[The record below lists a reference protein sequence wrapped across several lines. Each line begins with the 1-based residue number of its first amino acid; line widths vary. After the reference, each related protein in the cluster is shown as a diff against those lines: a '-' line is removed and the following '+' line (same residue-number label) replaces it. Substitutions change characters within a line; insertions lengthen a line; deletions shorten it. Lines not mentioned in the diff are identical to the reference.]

1 MGAAGEKQK
10 MPYIKKI
17 EINGFKT
24 FGVRTT
30 LLFDKGFT
38 AITGANGSG
47 KTNIVDAVLFCLGEL
62 SARRLR
68 AENFPS
74 LIFHGG
80 PTPDIKRKDEAK
92 VVIQFD
98 NSDSRIPV
106 ETATVTISREI
117 DQSGESVYRM
127 NGRRVPRSHFLE
139 VLSVAGI
146 SPYGHNIVLQG
157 TLTRMAEISP
167 AERRKMIEDMIGIAQ
182 YDDEKAKSEE
192 KLKSA
197 EVAIKTSQGQVGEI
211 QKRIEDLERERNNLL
226 RHNFIQGDIKRLE
239 AVNLSQRI
247 KDTENRLNQLA
258 SDMKKIEEKLEKIRE
273 QREGFR
279 SKRYEIESEW
289 RKLGFEGLDE
299 GQARIFKIQMETG
312 ALRSKLSELTTK
324 INTGQTSLGTLKR
337 VKENNSQQIE
347 PLKKEIEESEIKI
360 KQSTAERDALL
371 KEATEKQSAY
381 DSVSREA
388 TQSRLKLEEKDKRI
402 RKLEE
407 QLDKLYQN
415 TVSHRSAQATTQSKV
430 EMYSQRPRDLEAK
443 RDELKTSLDRL
454 QEFLK
459 GLQDIQKEQVTR
471 LETLQKTLEKRT
483 RQRENIE
490 QEISE
495 AGKVAETAKE
505 ALVEFEAQKDIVD
518 KVRPDESGLKIIEE
532 LSELGVI
539 KGINGCLKNLM
550 KTDKGY
556 ERAIEAASAGWLDAL
571 VVQDLNTAFTCIET
585 LKRLKLG
592 RTKIIPLQGLASA
605 KQTVPP
611 KIEGIR
617 DKASAF
623 VKYAEKH
630 SSAVSF
636 VLGDTLVAS
645 DEKAALEASRQGLR
659 AVTLSGDLYE
669 AGGGVESGFYR
680 APLDLSSFVPSE
692 SALKSLDKAVKTLQ
706 GHLERRGTDIE
717 GIEKEIEE
725 TQAEITRLAE
735 TLGKLETEIGQVNK
749 SIHQTQLNMKHVEKN
764 VEELQNLLKEAKTQ
778 IELYKKKQSEMAAE
792 EGKLREDLAVL
803 KKETNLS
810 EIQTKEI
817 QRDALGNEVMALKQK
832 LSSFETELS
841 TLQSKMR
848 NVLKP
853 GLENAVIQTDRAT
866 KQIAAT
872 EKEVEESTKEKEAV
886 NIKIKET
893 ENAKEDLSRSLLGSK
908 EEAKK
913 FTTQIDNIDG
923 QLRQIETEYE
933 ENDRL
938 LDELKLNHQTLDLQ
952 TGRYKDQLAALGYEE
967 ALEVSLEQV
976 QEAETSLRLMRL
988 ELERIGAVNQLAQSQ
1003 YADQISRYKELSI
1016 RMNELEKERM
1026 AIVKFI
1032 EEIEQKKY
1040 NAFMEAFN
1048 KINQQI
1054 NKYFSKLTGGG
1065 DARLQIE
1072 NPENPLA
1079 GGVDMV
1085 AQFLG
1090 KPPIIVSGASSG
1102 ERSVAAVAFLFAL
1115 QEFTP
1120 ASFYLLDEVDAH
1132 LDAFHVERL
1141 GELLANE
1148 AANAQFV
1155 VVTLKPEMVS
1165 KAGMIY
1171 GVYGRDGVSHVVSA
1185 TFKGA
1190 MR

>member
-17 EINGFKT
+17 EITGFKT

-38 AITGANGSG
+38 AITGPNGSG

-62 SARRLR
+62 SVRRLR

-80 PTPDIKRKDEAK
+80 PTPDIKKKDEAK
-92 VVIQFD
+92 VVIQLD

-117 DQSGESVYRM
+117 DHSGESVYRM

-146 SPYGHNIVLQG
+146 SPYGHNVVLQG

-182 YDDEKAKSEE
+182 YDDEKAESEE

-197 EVAIKTSQGQVGEI
+197 EMVIKTSQGQVGEI

-226 RHNFIQGDIKRLE
+226 RHNFIQGEIKRLE
-239 AVNLSQRI
+239 AVNLSQKIRE
-247 KDTENRLNQLA
+247 TEGRLNQLA
-258 SDMKKIEEKLEKIRE
+258 ADIKKLEEKLEKIRG

-279 SKRYEIESEW
+279 SKRFEIESEW
-289 RKLGFEGLDE
+289 RKLGLEGFEE
-299 GQARIFKIQMETG
+299 GQARIFKIQMEIG
-312 ALRSKLSELTTK
+312 GLRSKLSELTTR
-324 INTGQTSLGTLKR
+324 INAGQSSLGSLKK
-337 VKENNSQQIE
+337 VKESNSQQIE
-347 PLKKEIEESEIKI
+347 SLKKEIEESETRI
-360 KQSTAERDALL
+360 KQLTGERDALF

-381 DSVSREA
+381 GSISGEA
-388 TQSRLKLEEKDKRI
+388 TQLRLKLEEKDKRI
-402 RKLEE
+402 RELEK
-407 QLDKLYQN
+407 QMDKLYQDV
-415 TVSHRSAQATTQSKV
+415 VSQKSAQATNQSKV
-430 EMYSQRPRDLEAK
+430 EMYSQRLKDLEAK
-443 RDELKTSLDRL
+443 RDELKTSFDRL
-454 QEFLK
+454 QESLK
-459 GLQDIQKEQVTR
+459 GLQDIQKEQMTR
-471 LETLQKTLEKRT
+471 LETLQKTLEKRS

-495 AGKVAETAKE
+495 AGNIAETAKE
-505 ALVEFEAQKDIVD
+505 ALVEFEAQKDIVERI
-518 KVRPDESGLKIIEE
+518 RPDESVLKRMEE
-532 LSELGVI
+532 LGELGVI
-539 KGINGCLKNLM
+539 KGIQGRLKNLM

-571 VVQDLNTAFTCIET
+571 VVQDLDTAFTCVET

-592 RTKIIPLQGLASA
+592 RIKIVPLQGLTPA
-605 KQTVPP
+605 KKTAPP

-617 DKASAF
+617 GKASAF

-630 SSAVSF
+630 SPAISF
-636 VLGDTLVAS
+636 VLGDTLVVS
-645 DEKAALEASRQGLR
+645 DEKAALEASHQGFR

-669 AGGGVESGFYR
+669 TGGGVESGFYR

-717 GIEKEIEE
+717 GIEKEIDE
-725 TQAEITRLAE
+725 TRAEITRLAV
-735 TLGKLETEIGQVNK
+735 TLVKLETEIGQVNK
-749 SIHQTQLNMKHVEKN
+749 SIQQTQLNMKRAEKN
-764 VEELQNLLKEAKTQ
+764 VEELQSLLEEGKTQ
-778 IELYKKKQSEMAAE
+778 IENYEKKQNKMTE
-792 EGKLREDLAVL
+792 EERKLREDMAVL
-803 KKETNLS
+803 KKETDLS
-810 EIQTKEI
+810 EIQAKEM
-817 QRDALGNEVMALKQK
+817 QRDASGNEVMALKQK
-832 LSSFETELS
+832 LSSFENELS
-841 TLQSKMR
+841 TLQSKMK
-848 NVLKP
+848 NTLKP
-853 GLENAVIQTDRAT
+853 GLENAAIQTDRAT

-872 EKEVEESTKEKEAV
+872 EKDVEESTKEKETV
-886 NIKIKET
+886 NIKIKEL
-893 ENAKEDLSRSLLGSK
+893 EDAKEDLSRSLLGSK
-908 EEAKK
+908 EESKK
-913 FTTQIDNIDG
+913 FTAQIDNLDG

-933 ENDRL
+933 ENDRM

-952 TGRYKDQLAALGYEE
+952 TGRYREQLTALGYEK
-967 ALEVSLEQV
+967 ALEVSLGQV

-988 ELERIGAVNQLAQSQ
+988 EMERIGAVNQLAQSQ

-1016 RMNELEKERM
+1016 RMNDLEKERM

-1054 NKYFSKLTGGG
+1054 NKHFSKLTGGG
-1065 DARLQIE
+1065 NARLQIE
-1072 NPENPLA
+1072 NPENPFA

-1085 AQFLG
+1085 VQFLS

-1120 ASFYLLDEVDAH
+1120 AAFYLFDEVDAH

-1141 GELLANE
+1141 GELLAEE

-1165 KAGMIY
+1165 KADMIY
-1171 GVYGRDGVSHVVSA
+1171 GVYGREGVSHVVST